1 MDATTA
7 PTTNATDLRLAST
20 LAEIGNLGDG
30 TLASLI
36 LRKQGVARG
45 PAGAQTIYDDDFIHV
60 LLWTGFHY
68 RSLVERSL
76 VKLQTI
82 WGSTP
87 MFQDLLKAAQDA
99 GHPEATLQDVG
110 AAISELDDALRRV
123 LGTGRVQPPLDP
135 DNPEAEEDAKAPT
148 WEPLVVD
155 GVTVKGSK
163 VYVGTPTRSTP
174 RAPAKGTVYIDGVK
188 LGEKV
193 LTPAANGHWC
203 PRQKAKTVVKEILRS
218 WLPVGLYARYR
229 LGSENMLVAKVG
241 AEASEHAKKGG
252 VVIEPEAIRSL
263 FKIAV

>member
-1 MDATTA
+1 MDPTTA

-20 LAEIGNLGDG
+20 LSEIGGLGEG

-45 PAGAQTIYDDDFIHV
+45 PASAPTIYDDDFVHV

-68 RSLVERSL
+68 RALVERSL
-76 VKLQTI
+76 QKLQTI

-87 MFQDLLKAAQDA
+87 MFQNLLKAAQDA
-99 GHPEATLQDVG
+99 GHVETTLQDVG

-123 LGTGRVQPPLDP
+123 LGTGKTQPSDP
-135 DNPEAEEDAKAPT
+135 DSPESEEEAKAPT

-155 GVTVKGSK
+155 GVTVKGAK
-163 VYVGTPTRSTP
+163 VYVGTPVRDSP
-174 RAPAKGTVYIDGVK
+174 RGPTKGTVYIDGVK
-188 LGEKV
+188 LGETV
-193 LTPAANGHWC
+193 LEPAKNGHWC

-218 WLPVGLYARYR
+218 WLPIGLYARYR
-229 LGSENMLVAKVG
+229 LGSENMLVVKVG